1 MLAAEWN
8 KAHKLGFK
16 MAININFH
24 HALETRWIWQ
34 IASKPYLKSTFVKEC
49 FSYITFMF
57 LEVIEVV

>member
-24 HALETRWIWQ
+24 HALETRWI
-34 IASKPYLKSTFVKEC
+34 
-49 FSYITFMF
+49 
-57 LEVIEVV
+57 